1 MFSPGTTILD
11 HSRSCCAGLAEP
23 PFGFFCSFWVFC
35 LFLWGFFGG
44 GYLFCFLFTGKKE
57 IFPANTGRKRSN
69 SGSVLPLG
77 ALRISICSKQHWFKT
92 VLLLLSAL
100 LGKTGQSRQHVNNS
114 GGVENNNLMDCFG
127 TSSQLHCSIHPHKG
141 TSEATAWLLL
151 LPSAGSL
158 LIWCRDTPLHLG
170 C

>member
-1 MFSPGTTILD
+1 MVFFVL
-11 HSRSCCAGLAEP
+11 
-23 PFGFFCSFWVFC
+23 FGYFVCFCGVFLGGVICFVFC
-35 LFLWGFFGG
+35 LQ
-44 GYLFCFLFTGKKE
+44 
-57 IFPANTGRKRSN
+57 AKRSN

-92 VLLLLSAL
+92 VFLLLSAL